1 MVVYVGMK
9 EMKEANIAVKM
20 IHILRQ
26 NMNTHTRTI
35 KVTPVF

>member
-1 MVVYVGMK
+1 MVVYVG
-9 EMKEANIAVKM
+9 MKEANIAVKM

-35 KVTPVF
+35 KK